1 MNEAEVKLQNNRIQK
16 FHAMT
21 MELMYN
27 KGMEEKL
34 AKITNLDVLNFISR
48 HKKRLAANLSPSDLY
63 AIKDILT
70 NSVALYNDTLQKKLE
85 NL

>member
-1 MNEAEVKLQNNRIQK
+1 MNEAEAKRQNDRVQL
-16 FHAMT
+16 FHAMS
-21 MELMYN
+21 MELRYN
-27 KGMEEKL
+27 QDFEEKL

-70 NSVALYNDTLQKKLE
+70 NSVALYNDTLQQNLE